1 MQNLFKNTPLSAF
14 TPKRQAELQVA
25 LEDLQ
30 NIEGDFEC
38 LADLVP
44 HLSFKQKL
52 PHMKLFHGLDLL
64 WALSRDG
71 CDILQEINRLDGFLY
86 DYHEADSS
94 GYENVDSPDELLK
107 HIGLQYL
114 AFSLNGLEQRF
125 RSQATTD
132 LAQILSKKYQTF
144 AKPLPHEYGIT
155 RLFLGPRSKV
165 NERIQFHHMD
175 TLVFD
180 RRLNDDEQLKLA
192 DSITLYLQHIAN
204 LPIEMDYFNSL
215 RDVIFR
221 AYAYDYVV
229 SMKSNEMAA
238 EDIVYN
244 LNFTLQVI
252 LDQLDLPTENYPVY
266 HRNLMINACMPFT
279 DLLSHIGV
287 TTKEISFGI
296 PLGIPAEGRIEEALS
311 THLSGVIFQ
320 HSYRHILED
329 IVSNL
334 ADAGYRIT
342 FDEAIDNEHIA
353 YPSLSI
359 LLRLSGGYTA
369 KIEEMLSR
377 DTMPFNG
384 FKSIIKEVN
393 LEKLNHYSLKQM
405 YFHICLHH
413 AQALNK
419 YKDSSPYTKLR
430 ASIKTQESISLI
442 KYMNG
447 FVGADWKKLI
457 LPHLSEKSA
466 ITVNSANILEL
477 NSADLPLLKGIS
489 PEVKRYLLS
498 KDMGMEY

>member
-14 TPKRQAELQVA
+14 TPKRQAELQDV
-25 LEDLQ
+25 LEGFRSFKG
-30 NIEGDFEC
+30 NFEC

-44 HLSFKQKL
+44 HLTFKQKL
-52 PHMKLFHGLDLL
+52 PHMKLFHGLDFL
-64 WALSRDG
+64 WALSQDG
-71 CDILQEINRLDGFLY
+71 CDILQEINRRDGFLY
-86 DYHEADSS
+86 DYHEADAS

-114 AFSLNGLEQRF
+114 AFSLNGLEQGY

-132 LAQILSKKYQTF
+132 LAQILSKKYQSFT
-144 AKPLPHEYGIT
+144 KPLPHEYGIT
-155 RLFLGPRSKV
+155 RLFLAPRSKV

-192 DSITLYLQHIAN
+192 DSITHYLQHIAN
-204 LPIEMDYFNSL
+204 LPIKMDYFNSL
-215 RDVIFR
+215 RDIIFR
-221 AYAYDYVV
+221 AYAYDYAV
-229 SMKSNEMAA
+229 SMKSNDMAPD
-238 EDIVYN
+238 DIVYN
-244 LNFTLQVI
+244 LDFTLRVI
-252 LDQLDLPTENYPVY
+252 LDQLNLPTQNYPVY

-287 TTKEISFGI
+287 TTKEISFGL

-311 THLSGVIFQ
+311 RHLSGVIFQ
-320 HSYRHILED
+320 HSYRHLLED
-329 IVSNL
+329 IVNHL
-334 ADAGYRIT
+334 ADAGHRIT

-359 LLRLSGGYTA
+359 ILKLSHGYTP
-369 KIEEMLSR
+369 KIEDMLSR
-377 DTMPFNG
+377 DTMPFNS
-384 FKSIIKEVN
+384 FKSIVKEVN
-393 LEKLNHYSLKQM
+393 LEKLSQHSLKQM

-413 AQALNK
+413 TQALKK

-430 ASIKTQESISLI
+430 ANIKTQESISLI

-447 FVGADWKKLI
+447 FVGAEWKKII
-457 LPHLSEKSA
+457 LPHLSEKAA